1 MAAEMLPMEVWM
13 QQNIYRAARI
23 SRGLTQEA
31 AAAKIP
37 INVRSL
43 REYESG
49 ERVPNSDTV
58 VRMSE
63 IYDAQYLCYQH
74 LRQTSEIAQRLIPDT
89 GDLALPEAVLQL
101 LDAVYA
107 FADNKTDRRL
117 IAIARDGVIDEQE
130 RPEYDRIVED
140 LQDIIKYAMAVSYR
154 QR

>member
-1 MAAEMLPMEVWM
+1 M
-13 QQNIYRAARI
+13 
-23 SRGLTQEA
+23 TQEA

-117 IAIARDGVIDEQE
+117 IALNGQMQFWLDAQSWRRRLSSSCSASG
-130 RPEYDRIVED
+130 R
-140 LQDIIKYAMAVSYR
+140 
-154 QR
+154 